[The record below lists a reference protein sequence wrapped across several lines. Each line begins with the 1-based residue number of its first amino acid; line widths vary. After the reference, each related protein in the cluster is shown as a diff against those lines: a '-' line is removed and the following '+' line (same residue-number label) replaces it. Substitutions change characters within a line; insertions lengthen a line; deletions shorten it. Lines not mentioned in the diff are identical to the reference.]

1 MSTAMVM
8 GMFGIPIQEDVMHEP
23 TEPKR
28 PMLAMSPEMKSIA
41 LIILAMIAGALCG
54 MVLGTRANA
63 LGQIG
68 STVIGMIKALA
79 GPLILFA
86 VLDAFLMSPMSWKQ
100 ARRMLAVALVN
111 AFIAVSLGL
120 FLANAIRP
128 GEGWKSPEAGSAS
141 SEATP
146 AKARTIDPIRDL
158 LHFVP
163 QNLVQPFLENQVIS
177 IVILAVVSGAALRKV
192 RSRQIEQGR
201 DQYRGIEDTVT
212 TGFEIVQQVMSWI
225 VKLVPIAVFSVVAKA
240 VGEGG
245 IAKLAILGPYMTV
258 IILGLVL
265 QILVVYQA
273 WVFFV
278 SRYSLKRFWNAA
290 KHPLSVAVGTSSSL
304 ATMRDTLLALEGRL
318 GVSAASARLATCV
331 GTNLNNDGILLYEAM
346 AVLFVA
352 QYEGISLTLGQQGIA
367 ALSCVIAG
375 IGIGGVPDAGL
386 ISLTIVLAK
395 VGLPQE
401 IVPLLLS
408 VDWIL
413 SRCRAMT
420 NVVSD
425 MTLAVVIDAFEP
437 EGSETET
444 VPGTGIDSK

>member
-1 MSTAMVM
+1 MH
-8 GMFGIPIQEDVMHEP
+8 QES
-23 TEPKR
+23 R
-28 PMLAMSPEMKSIA
+28 AASSLSPELKSIG
-41 LIILAMIAGALCG
+41 LIIAAMIAGVIFG
-54 MVLGTRANA
+54 SILGPRAKD
-63 LGQIG
+63 LGLIG
-68 STVIGMIKALA
+68 TTVIGMIKALA

-86 VLDAFLMSPMSWKQ
+86 ILDAFLMSPMSWRQ
-100 ARRMLAVALVN
+100 GRRMLAIALFN
-111 AFIAVSLGL
+111 ATIAIAIGL
-120 FLANAIRP
+120 FLANSLRP
-128 GEGWKSPEAGSAS
+128 GDGWKSPELVSNPKKDDSAS
-141 SEATP
+141 
-146 AKARTIDPIRDL
+146 ARTIDPVRDL

-163 QNLVQPFLENQVIS
+163 QNFVQPFLDNQVIS
-177 IVILAVVSGAALRKV
+177 IVILAVVTGAALRKV
-192 RSRQIEQGR
+192 RHQQNELGR
-201 DQYRGIEDTVT
+201 DQFRGIENAVV
-212 TGFEIVQQVMSWI
+212 TGFEVVQQIMSWI

-245 IAKLAILGPYMTV
+245 IARLAILGPYLTV
-258 IILGLVL
+258 IIVGLAL
-265 QILVVYQA
+265 QILIVYQS
-273 WVFFV
+273 WVYFV
-278 SRYSLKRFWNAA
+278 SRYTLKRFWSAA
-290 KHPLSVAVGTSSSL
+290 RHPLSVAVGTSSSL
-304 ATMRDTLLALEGRL
+304 ATMRDTLIALERNL
-318 GVSAASARLATCV
+318 GVSAASARLASCV

-352 QYEGISLTLGQQGIA
+352 QYEGITLSLGQQGVA

-386 ISLTIVLAK
+386 ISLTIVLAT

-437 EGSETET
+437 ENSTDPNPAG
-444 VPGTGIDSK
+444 G

>member
-1 MSTAMVM
+1 MHQESRTA
-8 GMFGIPIQEDVMHEP
+8 
-23 TEPKR
+23 R
-28 PMLAMSPEMKSIA
+28 SLSPELRSIG
-41 LIILAMIAGALCG
+41 LIIAAMICGVLAGSIIGPGAK
-54 MVLGTRANA
+54 VLG
-63 LGQIG
+63 LIG
-68 STVIGMIKALA
+68 TTVIGMIKALA

-86 VLDAFLMSPMSWKQ
+86 ILDAFLMSPMSWKQ
-100 ARRMLAVALVN
+100 GRRMLAIAMCN
-111 AFIAVSLGL
+111 ATIAIAIGL
-120 FLANAIRP
+120 FLANAFRP
-128 GEGWKSPEAGSAS
+128 GEGWKSPEAHALANAP
-141 SEATP
+141 ETAT
-146 AKARTIDPIRDL
+146 ARTIDPIRDM

-163 QNLVQPFLENQVIS
+163 QNFIQPFLENQVIS
-177 IVILAVVSGAALRKV
+177 IVILAVVTGAALRKV
-192 RSRQIEQGR
+192 RHLQIEQGR
-201 DQYRGIEDTVT
+201 DQFRGIENAVA
-212 TGFEIVQQVMSWI
+212 TGFEVVQQIMSWV

-245 IAKLAILGPYMTV
+245 IARLAILGPYLTI
-258 IILGLVL
+258 IILGLAL
-265 QILVVYQA
+265 QILIVYQS
-273 WVFFV
+273 WIHFV
-278 SRYSLKRFWNAA
+278 SGYSLSQFWAA
-290 KHPLSVAVGTSSSL
+290 ARHPLSVAAGTSSSL
-304 ATMRDTLLALEGRL
+304 ATMRDTLIALERKL

-352 QYEGISLTLGQQGIA
+352 QYEGITLSLGQQGVA

-386 ISLTIVLAK
+386 ISLTIVLAT

-420 NVVSD
+420 NVLSD

-437 EGSETET
+437 ETDQEGQSTEN
-444 VPGTGIDSK
+444 P